1 MRYDTC
7 DRCGIRIPEGGL
19 KYIVAINIIADD
31 DNILP
36 EDIADEELDSMIS
49 EIGKYDSDMLDR
61 DVHQELAFVLCK
73 RCKEQFVRDPFNT
86 MKDKLDIDEGWSG
99 ELH

>member
-1 MRYDTC
+1 
-7 DRCGIRIPEGGL
+7 
-19 KYIVAINIIADD
+19 
-31 DNILP
+31 
-36 EDIADEELDSMIS
+36 MIS
-49 EIGKYDSDMLDR
+49 GIKEFDPDMLES

-73 RCKEQFVRDPFNT
+73 RCKEQWTRDPFNT